1 MAISTYS
8 ELKASIADYLNR
20 ADLTAVI
27 PTFVSLAEAQINRDV
42 RHWEME
48 NRATTTFDSHYA
60 TRPSE
65 WVETIRLSLVSGTTT
80 HMRLISRS
88 AMAEKRSNDLNASG
102 TPLYYSH
109 SESQYELYPTPDASY
124 TGEVLYY
131 QKIPALSDSATTNWL
146 LSYAPDVYLYGSL
159 IHSAPYLAE
168 DGRTSVW
175 ASMYSAAVE
184 QLNTRSE
191 EASSSGSG
199 LKLRVRG
206 LG

>member
-8 ELKASIADYLNR
+8 ELKTSIADYLNR

-60 TRPSE
+60 TRPSD
-65 WVETIRLSLVSGTTT
+65 WVETIRLHLTSGTTT
-80 HMRLISRS
+80 PMRLISKA
-88 AMAEKRSNDLNASG
+88 AMSEKRSNDLNASG

-109 SESQYELYPTPDASY
+109 SESQFELYPTPEQSY
-124 TGEVLYY
+124 TAEVLYY
-131 QKIPALSDSATTNWL
+131 QKVPALTDSNTSNWL
-146 LSYAPDVYLYGSL
+146 LDYAPDVYLYGAL

-168 DGRTSVW
+168 DGRASVW
-175 ASMYSAAVE
+175 ASMYQAAVD
-184 QLNTRSE
+184 QLNLQSE
-191 EASSSGSG
+191 TSKTSGAG

>member
-1 MAISTYS
+1 MAITTYS
-8 ELKASIADYLNR
+8 ELQSSIADYLNR

-27 PTFVSLAEAQINRDV
+27 TTFIDLAEAQINRDV
-42 RHWEME
+42 RHWRME
-48 NRATTTFDSHYA
+48 NRATTTFDGRYA
-60 TRPSE
+60 TRPSD
-65 WVETIRLSLVSGTTT
+65 WIATQKVQLTGGSTTA
-80 HMRLISRS
+80 MSLISQQ
-88 AMAEKRSNDLNASG
+88 AMAEKRMTEKNVTG

-109 SESQYELYPTPDASY
+109 SESQFELYPTPDQSY
-124 TGEVLYY
+124 AAEVMYL
-131 QKIPALSDSATTNWL
+131 QKLPALTDSNTSNWL

-175 ASMYSAAVE
+175 ASMYQSAVD
-184 QLNTRSE
+184 QLNLQSE
-191 EASSSGSG
+191 LSKTSGTG